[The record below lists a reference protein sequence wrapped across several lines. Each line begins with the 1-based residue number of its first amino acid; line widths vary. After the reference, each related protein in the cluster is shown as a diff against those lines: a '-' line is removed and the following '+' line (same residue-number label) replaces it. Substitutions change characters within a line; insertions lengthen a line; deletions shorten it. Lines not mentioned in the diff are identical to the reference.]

1 MKIKLFCGSMACLSV
16 CWRFI
21 SRWDLERHG
30 IYMMSQL
37 TTLLYFEAFDGDSPK
52 NRLWVR
58 STLMSALSEL
68 LNAFGILVDLRNCP
82 VACNDA
88 GILPYYHIKYWTQQ
102 SANNCCNLFLQIFMG
117 GG

>member
-1 MKIKLFCGSMACLSV
+1 MACLSV

-52 NRLWVR
+52 KKKTDAVLMN
-58 STLMSALSEL
+58 TLL
-68 LNAFGILVDLRNCP
+68 
-82 VACNDA
+82 
-88 GILPYYHIKYWTQQ
+88 
-102 SANNCCNLFLQIFMG
+102 
-117 GG
+117 

>member
-52 NRLWVR
+52 YCLWVR
-58 STLMSALSEL
+58 STLMSALSES

-88 GILPYYHIKYWTQQ
+88 GILPYFCIKYSIQQ
-102 SANNCCNLFLQIFMG
+102 SANKCCHLFLQIIMG